1 MSING
6 NREPALRPEDLGK
19 FFVERAD
26 AGDVDGLVAL
36 YEAHAVLGFPPGRI
50 TSGSSAIRKV
60 YEQLLAGKPSF
71 AAGELQPA
79 LCHGDLALTSTRLAG
94 GSATAEVARRQ
105 PDGSWLWIID
115 QPNVLGA

>member
-1 MSING
+1 MQATSTG
-6 NREPALRPEDLGK
+6 WWLSTKLTRFWGFRP
-19 FFVERAD
+19 VESRA
-26 AGDVDGLVAL
+26 
-36 YEAHAVLGFPPGRI
+36 
-50 TSGSSAIRKV
+50 
-60 YEQLLAGKPSF
+60 
-71 AAGELQPA
+71 AAAPA